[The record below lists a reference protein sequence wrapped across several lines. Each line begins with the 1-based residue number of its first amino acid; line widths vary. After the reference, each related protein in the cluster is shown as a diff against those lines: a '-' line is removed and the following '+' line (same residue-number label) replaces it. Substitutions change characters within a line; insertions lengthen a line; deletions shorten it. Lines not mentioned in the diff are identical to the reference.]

1 MSDELFEIRA
11 NLEQL
16 NETIERRMIELVQAI
31 DDLRRSLVIVL
42 QERTVSDHISTGDDS
57 YYWNHG

>member
-1 MSDELFEIRA
+1 MSDCCCPSCQSHSHPDA
-11 NLEQL
+11 
-16 NETIERRMIELVQAI
+16 RMIELIQAI

-42 QERTVSDHISTGDDS
+42 QEQMVSSNISNGDDS